1 MQINQYY
8 QVYMV
13 NVEFTK
19 IMQIGTLLRFLQ
31 SEIAKRHEYF
41 PMPTGLEFEQNQ
53 TKLQSSTMV

>member
-1 MQINQYY
+1 
-8 QVYMV
+8 MV

-53 TKLQSSTMV
+53 VGTKLQSSTMV